1 MSVPILAILVLTM
14 AQSPPLRPTSS
25 PGVDP
30 ATLGP
35 SIGQP
40 IPRFE
45 AQDQDGR
52 PRDFSSLAGPHGL
65 VLVFFRSADW

>member
-1 MSVPILAILVLTM
+1 MPLGILATLVLTM
-14 AQSPPLRPTSS
+14 AQSPAAPASA

-35 SIGQP
+35 AIGQP
-40 IPRFE
+40 LPRFE
-45 AQDQDGR
+45 VPDQEGER
-52 PRDFSSLAGPHGL
+52 RDFASLRGPKGL